1 MRAQCVARRLQRESA
16 RKAPI
21 GEHRHLA
28 AAQRTA
34 EQHGDDGAVAQA
46 LKQLSAISDQLSVV
60 FRPERDAL
68 GRAVPAATPAR
79 AENPQGAPTSMV
91 GDHRREMSR
100 HHTDRSGAFAHDA
113 REPAAVKSRR
123 IPGER
128 LRLSNPTR

>member
-1 MRAQCVARRLQRESA
+1 VPCGDRRLQRESA

-60 FRPERDAL
+60 FLVDAHKSCDL
-68 GRAVPAATPAR
+68 SFRMCLQTPIRTNFLVSAQIR
-79 AENPQGAPTSMV
+79 G
-91 GDHRREMSR
+91 
-100 HHTDRSGAFAHDA
+100 
-113 REPAAVKSRR
+113 
-123 IPGER
+123 
-128 LRLSNPTR
+128 